1 MLSISFAFAAGIT
14 LALQNSLSGM
24 MTPYTG
30 AMGASLVGFIVQ
42 LILLVLY
49 HLVREHK
56 LPAIGPTPPVY
67 YSGGLLAGVLV
78 ACNGYC
84 VSVLGSSV
92 MACCSVVGQILMS
105 ALVDHFALFGK
116 ERNRFSIRRLPGFTL
131 MVLGVLLINL
141 IGGSGV
147 GEAKLVYLLVALAT
161 GFCSVFVR
169 SMNFKVSNL
178 LGSTIAGSTVN
189 SIGGLI
195 SAFVLFFAL
204 SGFKPDLATFASVP
218 IPCYFAGCFGVLC
231 MLFNIAAY
239 KKSNVFY
246 ATIFM
251 LVGQVATSITMD
263 ILIFHSLS
271 MGKCIGIAVVVAGIM
286 LDKFLDRGR

>member
-1 MLSISFAFAAGIT
+1 MMSIFFAVAAGIT
-14 LALQNSLSGM
+14 LALQNSLSGL
-24 MTPYTG
+24 MTPHVG
-30 AMGASLVGFIVQ
+30 AMGASFVGFTVQ
-42 LILLVLY
+42 LVLLVLY
-49 HLVREHK
+49 HIIREHK

-67 YSGGLLAGVLV
+67 YTGGLLAGVLV

-92 MACCSVVGQILMS
+92 TACCSVVGQILMS

-116 ERNRFSIRRLPGFTL
+116 ERNRFSLRRLPGFL
-131 MVLGVLLINL
+131 IMVTGVLLINL
-141 IGGSGV
+141 IGGSGM
-147 GEAKLVYLLVALAT
+147 GEAKLGYLLLALTT

-178 LGSTIAGSTVN
+178 LGSTIAGGTVN

-195 SAFVLFFAL
+195 SALVLFLVL
-204 SGFKPDLATFASVP
+204 SGFKPDFAAFAQAP
-218 IPCYFAGCFGVLC
+218 FPCYFAGLFGVLC

-239 KKSNVFY
+239 RKSKVFY

-251 LVGQVATSITMD
+251 LVGQVAASIAMD
-263 ILIFHSLS
+263 VLIFHSLS
-271 MGKCIGIAVVVAGIM
+271 LGKCIGIAVVIAGIM
-286 LDKFLDRGR
+286 LDKFFDRGK